1 MRALYY
7 TTTARRDLGEI
18 SLYIADESGSFDVA
32 NAVIDKIDRY
42 CGRLASLPG
51 TLGSARS
58 DLQIGL
64 RSTPCQG
71 YVIFFRYGLNS
82 LEIISILHGSRDV
95 VAYFDEG

>member
-1 MRALYY
+1 MRALHY
-7 TTTARRDLGEI
+7 TTAARRDLGEI
-18 SLYIADESGSFDVA
+18 SLYIAEESGSFDVA
-32 NAVIDKIDRY
+32 NTVIDKIDRY
-42 CGRLASLPG
+42 CARLASLPG

-71 YVIFFRYGLNS
+71 YIIFFRYGVETV
-82 LEIISILHGSRDV
+82 EIVSILHGSRDV